1 MEQKVLKDTNHP
13 QKQKTGGFF
22 NQVERIGNKIPH
34 PFILF
39 IYMIA
44 ILFVVTALLSIFHVS
59 ATDPISGEKVEV
71 QNLLSREGIQWILPN
86 MIKNFSGFL
95 PLGSILALMLG
106 VGLAEKVGL
115 LEVLIRKMSL
125 RVSGKYASYLV
136 VFVAFFSHVSSDAAL
151 VIMPPLGALI
161 FLAVGRHPV
170 AGLLAAIAGVGS
182 GFTANLLIV
191 TTDVLLSGIS
201 SEVAKGMNAN
211 LTVNVTDNWFFMGTS
226 VLLLTVVIALITDK
240 FVEPR
245 LGKYEGGGQHK
256 KLEQLTKQQN
266 KALFATGISALVFIA
281 VMAVLVLPEGAL
293 LRNPETGAI
302 LPSPFM
308 SGIVAIILLFF
319 FTVSITYGIK
329 VGAIKKQNDI
339 PELLVDPIKGMA
351 GFIIMVFPLSQFV
364 ACFNWSN
371 MGKFLALSIT
381 DLLEQLNIEGAPVLI
396 GLMFL
401 SGLLSMFIASGSAI
415 WSILAPVFVPMFMVL
430 GYHPA
435 FAQMLFRVADSS
447 VLPLAPVSPF
457 VPLFLSFLQE
467 YKKDAKL
474 GTYYSLILPY
484 PIIIFIIW
492 TLLVVVWYFLGL
504 PIGPGVYPKLP

>member
-1 MEQKVLKDTNHP
+1 
-13 QKQKTGGFF
+13 
-22 NQVERIGNKIPH
+22 
-34 PFILF
+34 
-39 IYMIA
+39 
-44 ILFVVTALLSIFHVS
+44 
-59 ATDPISGEKVEV
+59 
-71 QNLLSREGIQWILPN
+71 
-86 MIKNFSGFL
+86 
-95 PLGSILALMLG
+95 
-106 VGLAEKVGL
+106 
-115 LEVLIRKMSL
+115 
-125 RVSGKYASYLV
+125 
-136 VFVAFFSHVSSDAAL
+136 
-151 VIMPPLGALI
+151 
-161 FLAVGRHPV
+161 VGRHPV

-211 LTVNVTDNWFFMGTS
+211 LTVNVTDNWFFMATS
-226 VLLLTVVIALITDK
+226 VLVLTVVISLITDK

-245 LGKYEGGGQHK
+245 LGKYEGGGKHK

-266 KALFATGISALVFIA
+266 KALLATGISALIFIA
-281 VMAVLVLPEGAL
+281 VMAILVVPEGAL

-319 FTVSITYGIK
+319 FTVSITYGVK

-467 YKKDAKL
+467 YRKDAKL